1 MGAVADG
8 GVEPE
13 ELEHAVAVLAAS
25 FSSLVAAPG
34 QVPRELHEALVRRA
48 GASVVVVARGRFG
61 EEDALQGGH
70 GVAEL
75 PVHRLGRSLPI
86 PSLLPLWKMQ
96 SGASANEKSVSM
108 CKFTTTNFLQPA
120 EEANVL
126 LYAEELRVC
135 RDV

>member
-86 PSLLPLWKMQ
+86 PSLLP
-96 SGASANEKSVSM
+96 
-108 CKFTTTNFLQPA
+108 FLQPA